1 MISYN
6 NLWHIMLDKNIKKGQ
21 LCELTGISSS
31 TMAKL
36 SKNEMVS
43 LDVLEK
49 ICIALDCNL
58 GDVAEFDYGQGERQN
73 EEV

>member
-21 LCELTGISSS
+21 LCGLTGISSS

-36 SKNEMVS
+36 SKNEIVS

-58 GDVAEFDYGQGERQN
+58 GDIAEFDYKQGERQH
-73 EEV
+73 EEL